1 MDTLAPARRSWLM
14 SRIKAKNT
22 KPEIKVRQLIY
33 ALGYRYRLHVKKLP
47 GCPDI
52 VFSGKK
58 KVIFVNGCYWHG
70 HLNCRYA
77 KLPKTN
83 IEFWSDKFI
92 RNRERDKR
100 NVAALEAQGWQVSI
114 IWQCEI
120 RAPELLI
127 EKIKSFLS
135 DKNY

>member
-1 MDTLAPARRSWLM
+1 MDTLTREHRSWLM
-14 SRIKAKNT
+14 SQIKGKNT

-33 ALGYRYRLHVKKLP
+33 ALGYRYRLHGKQLP

-52 VFSGKK
+52 VFFGKK

-77 KLPKTN
+77 ALPKTN
-83 IEFWSDKFI
+83 IEFWSDKI
-92 RNRERDKR
+92 AKNKERDHR
-100 NVAALEAQGWQVSI
+100 NVAALESEGWKVAV

-120 RAPELLI
+120 RSPELLV
-127 EKIKSFLS
+127 EKIKNFLS
-135 DKNY
+135 NNKY